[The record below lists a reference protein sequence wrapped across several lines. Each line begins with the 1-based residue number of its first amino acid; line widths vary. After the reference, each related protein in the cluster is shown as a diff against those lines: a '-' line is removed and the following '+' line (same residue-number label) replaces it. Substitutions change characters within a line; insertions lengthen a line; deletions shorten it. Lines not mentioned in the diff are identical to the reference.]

1 MMETGGWGG
10 IHYYAHALCNALE
23 NYPVDLAMLTTNEQ
37 YELED
42 WPHPFKRIRFF
53 CRESYLLTMFKLTR
67 LLLWQRPDILHIQT
81 LLSPRKDVVLLLI
94 CRLLKVRVVMT
105 VHNILPHEVR
115 RFEPWLFSLYYRLAD
130 SLILH
135 SELNRTQLLDWLP
148 SLKAEKAY
156 VIPHGNYEGFRKLE
170 LDHAEARARLR
181 LPRDAQIVL
190 FFGAIRPYKGLDLL
204 LRTIN
209 PVKAASP
216 KTVFVVAG
224 IISEELQV
232 MYNAQIAELGIDE
245 EALIVR
251 FGYLS
256 TEDAIAYVCAA
267 DLVVLPY
274 REIYQSG
281 VLFWAYSFG
290 RGVLATRIGSFP
302 EAVEEDKSGWLVE
315 VEDVDGL
322 QQTLIRV
329 LQDPAKLEEVGKYAR
344 HLADTHYDW
353 RDIAGQT
360 VQVYE
365 ENRVYEGESQASAEG
380 A

>member
-1 MMETGGWGG
+1 MADEKRRLKVWMMETGGWGG

-23 NYPVDLAMLTTNEQ
+23 DCSVDLAMLTTEAQ

-53 CRESYLLTMFKLTR
+53 RRENYLLSMFRFIR
-67 LLLWQRPDILHIQT
+67 LLLRQRPDILHIQT
-81 LLSPRKDVVLLLI
+81 LLAPRKDAVLLLI
-94 CRLLKVRVVMT
+94 CRLFKVQVVIT

-115 RFEPWLFSLYYRLAD
+115 RFEPWIFAHYYRSAAA
-130 SLILH
+130 LILH
-135 SELNRTQLLDWLP
+135 SELNRSQLLEWLP
-148 SLKAEKAY
+148 SIEAEKTHVVA
-156 VIPHGNYEGFRKLE
+156 HGNYEGFRKLE
-170 LDHAEARARLR
+170 LDRSAARAHLG
-181 LPRDAQIVL
+181 LPEDGQIAL

-204 LRTIN
+204 LQTIN
-209 PVKAASP
+209 PVKEACPEAI
-216 KTVFVVAG
+216 FVVAG
-224 IISEELQV
+224 IISPELEA
-232 MYNAQIAELGIDE
+232 MYKAQIAALGIGN
-245 EALIVR
+245 EALIAR

-290 RGVLATRIGSFP
+290 RGVLATRTGSFP

-315 VEDVDGL
+315 VESVEAL
-322 QQTLIRV
+322 ERTLSRV
-329 LQDPAKLEEVGKYAR
+329 LKDPAKLAEVGEYAR
-344 HLADTHYDW
+344 KLASTNYNW
-353 RDIAGQT
+353 GGIARKT

-365 ENRVYEGESQASAEG
+365 EYGKL
-380 A
+380 